1 MLLKGNGRGEIETI
15 YSRVRGEDVCRVGRQ
30 ANRSL
35 EGSEAG
41 WIVSQECRIGKGDMR
56 CWKECIG

>member
-1 MLLKGNGRGEIETI
+1 MELKGRVVVGGGVEGEIETI

-41 WIVSQECRIGKGDMR
+41 WIVS
-56 CWKECIG
+56 KE